1 MQPSLA
7 AVIEYIFSVFILLNN
22 LSTPVSEDQIQ
33 LVLRSGI
40 KAPSARNSQTW
51 KFTVIKDHALG
62 NWDNQVDGISSASP
76 RNDLKEFVTYK

>member
-40 KAPSARNSQTW
+40 KAPGARNGQTW

-62 NWDNQVDGISSASP
+62 NRDNQVYGISSASP